1 MKWLWSLQNVSQ
13 KRLVIIGLGNPGA
26 QYANTRHNIG
36 FIVADQLAS
45 ECGLPFK
52 FQRHLQGYLAK
63 GEIEQTGLIILK
75 PETYMNLS
83 GLAVKKLLETLE
95 AVPEEIVVVV
105 DDADLPFGQLKLK
118 AFGSSGGHN
127 GLKSIEAALETV
139 RFARLR
145 VGIGR
150 ADRIPLIDFVLM
162 PFSEGEAKEL
172 PEVVKK
178 AVEALRQLLKEP
190 IAKVMN
196 SVNVTSKDGEPSPS
210 MPKGQ

>member
-1 MKWLWSLQNVSQ
+1 MQNVNS
-13 KRLVIIGLGNPGA
+13 KRLVIVGLGNPGA

-36 FIVADQLAS
+36 FIVADQLAN
-45 ECGLPFK
+45 ECGWPFK

-63 GEIEQTGLIILK
+63 GEIEQTGLNILK

-95 AVPEEIVVVV
+95 GKPEEMVVIV
-105 DDADLPFGQLKLK
+105 DDADLPFGQLRLK

-127 GLKSIEAALETV
+127 GLKSIEEVLETD

-150 ADRIPLIDFVLM
+150 SERIPLIDYVLT
-162 PFSEGEAKEL
+162 PFSEAEAKAL

-178 AVEALRQLLKEP
+178 AVEALRQLLNDP
-190 IAKVMN
+190 IAKVMSRVN
-196 SVNVTSKDGEPSPS
+196 SIGL
-210 MPKGQ
+210 MPEGQK